1 MKYSYKRIFIHNTF
15 KHFGKK
21 WKNGNWSVGLKIFL
35 IAFFKNWNSFW
46 DFKFYRK
53 DCFFK
58 RGLKNFEE
66 NDLYKTV
73 DIHDDTTAKAM
84 VLFCLNVLNAFSSSW
99 KESYLCSIEE
109 LHWGKYSL
117 SSLVTIGILLTS
129 AVHALLKYLLN
140 SLFLFPCNFFHYLP
154 CSFSIVFVFI

>member
-73 DIHDDTTAKAM
+73 DIHDDTTAIKTIASNGL
-84 VLFCLNVLNAFSSSW
+84 VLFERLECFFKFLKRKLFMLHRRIALREIFTFIFGNYWNLAH
-99 KESYLCSIEE
+99 KCSACTIEISI
-109 LHWGKYSL
+109 K
-117 SSLVTIGILLTS
+117 
-129 AVHALLKYLLN
+129 
-140 SLFLFPCNFFHYLP
+140 F
-154 CSFSIVFVFI
+154 SFSVSL

>member
-21 WKNGNWSVGLKIFL
+21 WKNRNWSVGLKIFL

-73 DIHDDTTAKAM
+73 DIHDDTTAIKTIASNGL
-84 VLFCLNVLNAFSSSW
+84 VLFERLEC
-99 KESYLCSIEE
+99 
-109 LHWGKYSL
+109 
-117 SSLVTIGILLTS
+117 
-129 AVHALLKYLLN
+129 
-140 SLFLFPCNFFHYLP
+140 FFK
-154 CSFSIVFVFI
+154 FF